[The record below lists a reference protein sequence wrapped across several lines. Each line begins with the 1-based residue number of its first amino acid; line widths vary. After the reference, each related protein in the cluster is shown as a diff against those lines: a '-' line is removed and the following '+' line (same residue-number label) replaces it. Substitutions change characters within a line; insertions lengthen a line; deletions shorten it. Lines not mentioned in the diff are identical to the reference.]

1 MVAAPITNGDATSQT
16 INESVGDDA
25 VFAGAGKDAV
35 SGGVGKDMLLGCAG
49 NDLLHGGPGVEIAS
63 GGAGDEGYTIEELCD
78 VILQNAGEGNDNAF
92 VFVDGW
98 TAPAYVEQVYLQ
110 GGGLPLRLK
119 RRASVAAMFG
129 P

>member
-1 MVAAPITNGDATSQT
+1 MVAAPISNDDATSQT

-35 SGGVGKDMLLGCAG
+35 SGGVGKDMLLGCTG

-78 VILQNAGEGNDNAF
+78 VILQNAGEDNDNAF
-92 VFVDGW
+92 VDGW
-98 TAPAYVEQVYLQ
+98 TTPAYVEQVYLQ